1 MIRLAVVSDSH
12 GNEFSVARALTAI
25 GEYDAIIHLGDFA
38 ADAETIAEKLG
49 KPLYAV
55 LGNCDF
61 IHPPKADFSH
71 ELLLELE
78 GAKLLLVHGHRHG
91 IDGYSTYEA
100 RDLALRRGAD
110 ALLYGH
116 THISEVDMKDGILVM
131 NPGST
136 SRPRG
141 GRGPSA
147 GLLIIENGK
156 LYPRI
161 VTL

>member
-1 MIRLAVVSDSH
+1 MKLAVLSDTH
-12 GNEFSVARALTAI
+12 GNEFSVMKALQAL
-25 GEYDAIIHLGDFA
+25 GPVDGVIHLGDFA
-38 ADAETIAEKLG
+38 ADAETSCEKLG
-49 KPLYAV
+49 LPLYAV

-61 IHPPKADFSH
+61 IRPPKGGFKN

-91 IDGYSTYEA
+91 VDAYSTYSA
-100 RDLALRRGAD
+100 RQRAIELGAD

-116 THISEVDMKDGILVM
+116 THVSEVSMKDGILVL
-131 NPGST
+131 NPGSP

-141 GRGPSA
+141 GREPSA
-147 GLLIIENGK
+147 ALLTIENGR
-156 LYPRI
+156 LFPRI

>member
-1 MIRLAVVSDSH
+1 MIRLAVISDSH
-12 GNEFSVARALTAI
+12 GNEYSLVRALAAV
-25 GEYDAIIHLGDFA
+25 GEYDAVVHLGDYA
-38 ADAETIAEKLG
+38 ADAETVCEKLG

-55 LGNCDF
+55 MGNCDF
-61 IHPPKADFSH
+61 VHPPKGDFGY
-71 ELLLELE
+71 ELLVELE

-116 THISEVDMKDGILVM
+116 THVSEVSMKDGILVM

-136 SRPRG
+136 SRPRA
-141 GRGPSA
+141 GRKPSA
-147 GLLIIENGK
+147 GLLVIENGK
-156 LYPRI
+156 LQAKI
-161 VTL
+161 VTI